1 MKRMMSYAMIG
12 LTTLGSLPMPASA
25 AMVGTEQ
32 VIAAQQHEQR
42 KARLQAAL
50 ERDDVAQALAA
61 RGVDPAEAQA
71 RVAAM
76 TEDELARFG
85 AQIDQLPAGG
95 SVVAVIGVVFVVLL
109 VLELVGVTNVFTD
122 V

>member
-1 MKRMMSYAMIG
+1 MKRMTCYTLAG
-12 LTTLGSLPMPASA
+12 LVTLGSVPLPASA
-25 AMVGTEQ
+25 ALVGTDQ
-32 VIAAQQHEQR
+32 VIEAQQHAER

-50 ERDDVAQALAA
+50 EREDVVQALQA
-61 RGVDPAEAQA
+61 RGVDPAEAKA

-76 TEDELARFG
+76 TESELARFG

-109 VLELVGVTNVFTD
+109 VLELIGVTNVFTSI
-122 V
+122 